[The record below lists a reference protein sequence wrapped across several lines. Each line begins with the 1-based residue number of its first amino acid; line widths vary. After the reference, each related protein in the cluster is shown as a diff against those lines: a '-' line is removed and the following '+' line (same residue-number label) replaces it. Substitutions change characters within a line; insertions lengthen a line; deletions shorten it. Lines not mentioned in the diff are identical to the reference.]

1 MLLIQS
7 KLYKKQQILPKVL
20 MNPPGLCVLLKRH
33 LKQQMLYQA
42 PKLQEILLDLQVHLG
57 VQAPGLMHSQQWQQ
71 LEPAMSGTGV
81 VEQTSWG
88 ISVGKEID
96 ARKDI
101 QSLNAQTADI
111 VSESTENFEA
121 ATEDLETITEEVEE
135 TTPEKDIPTETKE
148 EPETKEQEDDKKD

>member
-1 MLLIQS
+1 
-7 KLYKKQQILPKVL
+7 
-20 MNPPGLCVLLKRH
+20 
-33 LKQQMLYQA
+33 
-42 PKLQEILLDLQVHLG
+42 
-57 VQAPGLMHSQQWQQ
+57 
-71 LEPAMSGTGV
+71 MSGTGV

-148 EPETKEQEDDKKD
+148 QEDDKKD